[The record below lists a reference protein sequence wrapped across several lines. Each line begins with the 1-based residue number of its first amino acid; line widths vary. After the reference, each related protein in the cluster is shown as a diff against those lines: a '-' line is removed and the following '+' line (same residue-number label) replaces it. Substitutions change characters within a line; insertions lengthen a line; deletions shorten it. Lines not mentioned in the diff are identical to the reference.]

1 MSHEIQDRLVLT
13 VPEAADLLGI
23 CRNAAYEGVR
33 RGEIP
38 SIRIGKRLV
47 VPRTAFEEMLRNGA
61 AASRSDPVTVPRQ
74 QKNPEAAATV
84 LRVLAVSAD

>member
-1 MSHEIQDRLVLT
+1 MSHDIQDRLVLT

-23 CRNAAYEGVR
+23 CRNAAYEAVR

-47 VPRTAFEEMLRNGA
+47 VPRMAFEELLRNG
-61 AASRSDPVTVPRQ
+61 TG
-74 QKNPEAAATV
+74 
-84 LRVLAVSAD
+84 ADRNEPDRHPSQ

>member
-1 MSHEIQDRLVLT
+1 MSHEIQNRLVLT

-23 CRNAAYEGVR
+23 CRNAAYEAVR

-47 VPRTAFEEMLRNGA
+47 VPRMAFEELLRSGVN
-61 AASRSDPVTVPRQ
+61 
-74 QKNPEAAATV
+74 
-84 LRVLAVSAD
+84 ADNSYPDKHSSQ

>member
-1 MSHEIQDRLVLT
+1 MSQEIQDRLVLT
-13 VPEAADLLGI
+13 VPEAAELLGI

-47 VPRTAFEEMLRNGA
+47 VPRAAFEEMLKGEA
-61 AASRSDPVTVPRQ
+61 ATDRSDPSTHHSQ
-74 QKNPEAAATV
+74 
-84 LRVLAVSAD
+84 

>member
-13 VPEAADLLGI
+13 VSEAAELLGI

-47 VPRTAFEEMLRNGA
+47 VPRAAFEEMLKGGTATDRGD
-61 AASRSDPVTVPRQ
+61 SDTHHSQ
-74 QKNPEAAATV
+74 
-84 LRVLAVSAD
+84 

>member
-47 VPRTAFEEMLRNGA
+47 VPRAAFEEMLKGGA
-61 AASRSDPVTVPRQ
+61 TTNRSELDRRPSQ
-74 QKNPEAAATV
+74 
-84 LRVLAVSAD
+84 

>member
-38 SIRIGKRLV
+38 SIRIGTRLV
-47 VPRTAFEEMLRNGA
+47 VPRAAFEEMLKGGA
-61 AASRSDPVTVPRQ
+61 ATNPSDP
-74 QKNPEAAATV
+74 ATHH
-84 LRVLAVSAD
+84 SQ

>member
-1 MSHEIQDRLVLT
+1 MSQDIQHRLVLT

-47 VPRTAFEEMLRNGA
+47 VPRTAFEEMLKGGTTA
-61 AASRSDPVTVPRQ
+61 DRSNLGSHP
-74 QKNPEAAATV
+74 
-84 LRVLAVSAD
+84 S

>member
-47 VPRTAFEEMLRNGA
+47 VPRAAFEEMLKGGATADRGDPGKERANGN
-61 AASRSDPVTVPRQ
+61 S
-74 QKNPEAAATV
+74 N
-84 LRVLAVSAD
+84 

>member
-1 MSHEIQDRLVLT
+1 MSHEKQDRLVLT

-47 VPRTAFEEMLRNGA
+47 VPRAAFEEMLKGGA
-61 AASRSDPVTVPRQ
+61 ATNPSELDRRSSQ
-74 QKNPEAAATV
+74 
-84 LRVLAVSAD
+84 

>member
-1 MSHEIQDRLVLT
+1 MSHEIQNRLVLT

-23 CRNAAYEGVR
+23 CRNAAYEAVR

-47 VPRTAFEEMLRNGA
+47 VPRMAFEELLRSGVNA
-61 AASRSDPVTVPRQ
+61 DNSDPDRHSSQ
-74 QKNPEAAATV
+74 
-84 LRVLAVSAD
+84 

>member
-1 MSHEIQDRLVLT
+1 MSQEMQDRLVLT
-13 VPEAADLLGI
+13 VPEAAELLGI

-47 VPRTAFEEMLRNGA
+47 VPRTAFEEMLKGGA
-61 AASRSDPVTVPRQ
+61 ATNPGDPDRRPSQ
-74 QKNPEAAATV
+74 
-84 LRVLAVSAD
+84 